1 MTPALVAH
9 SAAAI
14 HSGLLSPEGLMKDL
28 GPWALLGACI
38 ILLVECGLLIGLVLP
53 GDSLLFIVGLLLA
66 NGFISTPLA
75 LALFALSISAVA
87 GNLLGYWTGVKV
99 GPALFKRPDSRFF
112 KQEYVAQT
120 NAFFDKHGNR
130 AIVLARFV
138 PIVRSLITAVAGI
151 ARMDYKRFATYSAI
165 GGVAWVFILTLAGYF
180 LGGIEII
187 KNHIDLVTI
196 GLVVLSTIPIY
207 FEVRK
212 QAKSL

>member
-9 SAAAI
+9 SVAVI
-14 HSGLLSPEGLMKDL
+14 HTGLLSPEGLMKDL
-28 GPWALLGACI
+28 GPWALLGACV
-38 ILLVECGLLIGLVLP
+38 ILLVECGLLVGLVLP

-120 NAFFDKHGNR
+120 NAFFEKHGNR

-151 ARMDYKRFATYSAI
+151 ARMDYKRFATYSTI
-165 GGVAWVFILTLAGYF
+165 GGIAWVLILTLAGYF
-180 LGGIEII
+180 LGGINVI

-212 QAKSL
+212 QAKK

>member
-1 MTPALVAH
+1 
-9 SAAAI
+9 
-14 HSGLLSPEGLMKDL
+14 MKDL

-38 ILLVECGLLIGLVLP
+38 ILLVECGLLVGLILP
-53 GDSLLFIVGLLLA
+53 GDSLLFIVGLFVA

-75 LALFALSISAVA
+75 LVLVALSASAVA
-87 GNLLGYWTGVKV
+87 GNLLGYWAGVKV

-112 KQEYVAQT
+112 KHEYVERT
-120 NAFFDKHGNR
+120 NEFFEKHGNR

-138 PIVRSLITAVAGI
+138 PIVRSIITAVAGI

-165 GGVAWVFILTLAGYF
+165 GGIIWVFSLTLAGYF
-180 LGGIEII
+180 LGNVDAI

-196 GLVVLSTIPIY
+196 ALVLVSLIPIY

-212 QAKSL
+212 QSKKS